1 MSMFQTTNPWQQ
13 MMSSQV
19 IPEAARGE
27 IVDAAVQALDHLPL
41 DVIRDRVRLR
51 EEALRAVHAATASM
65 GKAVSES
72 MLPALVDQVVAKVG
86 GLSFFHE
93 LLPPIRDD
101 LTEIMMNADGSL
113 WGIHKGARDAE
124 RLDYHPGEQETWR
137 AVEALLAPIGR
148 AISKATPLVN
158 AKIPRGDGMGG
169 ARVHIV
175 HPRLAPGE
183 GYPVINIRIFE
194 PKPVSLEQLLAW
206 KMTPEH
212 VLDALVGWVAGEYR
226 ILICGGT
233 ATGKTTVLSAIS
245 NGIPRGARLVKIEDP
260 EEIWIDHPHVVSLEA
275 RPAQI
280 GSHSP
285 GVTVK
290 DLVDSALRM
299 SPRWLIVGE
308 VRTGDVANTLFRAQM
323 SDHPGLS
330 TFHAT
335 DPRHAV
341 HRMALIMF
349 ADQGIRMA
357 AAKENFA
364 QAIDLVVQIGWLEGR
379 RQIVG
384 VWAVRKQ
391 LEGGDVAMEDVYLA
405 DGYRMSEDARR
416 VEAIKEILAV
426 AKVNPNKAAKHAK
439 DHLAAEAAAEGKV
452 RL

>member
-1 MSMFQTTNPWQQ
+1 MFNNANPWQQ
-13 MMSSQV
+13 MMNNQAL
-19 IPEAARGE
+19 PDTARGE
-27 IVDAAVQALDHLPL
+27 IVDAAVGELDHLPL
-41 DVIRDRVRLR
+41 DVIRDRTRLR
-51 EEALRAVHAATASM
+51 EEAVRAIHAAVANL
-65 GKAVSES
+65 GRAVSET
-72 MLPALVDQVVAKVG
+72 LVPTLVDQVVAKVG

-93 LLPPIRDD
+93 LLPPIRND

-113 WGIHKGARDAE
+113 WGIKKDARNAE
-124 RLDYHPGEQETWR
+124 RLEYHPDEQETWR

-158 AKIPRGDGMGG
+158 AKIPRSDGMGG

-175 HPRLAPGE
+175 HPRLAPGS

-194 PKPVSLEQLLAW
+194 PKPVTLEQLLEW
-206 KMTPEH
+206 KVAPAH

-226 ILICGGT
+226 LLISGAT

-245 NGIPRGARLVKIEDP
+245 NGIPRGARVVKIEDP

-280 GSHSP
+280 GSNTP

-349 ADQGIRMA
+349 ADEGIRMA
-357 AAKENFA
+357 AAKENFS
-364 QAIDLVVQIGWLEGR
+364 QAIDLVAQIGWLKGR
-379 RQIVG
+379 RQLVG
-384 VWAVRKQ
+384 VWAVRKE
-391 LEGGDVAMEDVYLA
+391 LKGGDVVMDDVYLA
-405 DGYRMSEDARR
+405 DGYRMTEDDVRIG
-416 VEAIKEILAV
+416 AIQKIFETAQT
-426 AKVNPNKAAKHAK
+426 NPGQAYWHAQG
-439 DHLAAEAAAEGKV
+439 HLDTEAAAEGQV

>member
-1 MSMFQTTNPWQQ
+1 MFNNANPWQQ
-13 MMSSQV
+13 MMNNQAL
-19 IPEAARGE
+19 PDTARGE
-27 IVDAAVQALDHLPL
+27 IVDAAVGELDHLPL
-41 DVIRDRVRLR
+41 DVIRDRTRLR
-51 EEALRAVHAATASM
+51 DEALRAVHAAVANL
-65 GKAVSES
+65 GRAVSET
-72 MLPALVDQVVAKVG
+72 LVPTLVDQVVAKVG

-93 LLPPIRDD
+93 LLPPIRND
-101 LTEIMMNADGSL
+101 LTEIMMNSDGSL
-113 WGIHKGARDAE
+113 WGIKKDARNAE
-124 RLDYHPGEQETWR
+124 RLEYHPDAQETWR

-175 HPRLAPGE
+175 HPRLAPGS

-194 PKPVSLEQLLAW
+194 PKPVTLEQLLEWDVA
-206 KMTPEH
+206 PAH

-226 ILICGGT
+226 LLISGAT
-233 ATGKTTVLSAIS
+233 ATGKTTILSAIA
-245 NGIPRGARLVKIEDP
+245 NGIPRGARVVKIEDP

-280 GSHSP
+280 GSNTP

-349 ADQGIRMA
+349 ADEGIRMA
-357 AAKENFA
+357 AAKENFS
-364 QAIDLVVQIGWLEGR
+364 QAIDLVAQIGWLKGR
-379 RQIVG
+379 RQLVG
-384 VWAVRKQ
+384 VWAVRKE
-391 LEGGDVAMEDVYLA
+391 LKGGDVVMDDVYLA
-405 DGYRMSEDARR
+405 DGYRMTEDDVRIG
-416 VEAIKEILAV
+416 AIQKIFETAQANPGQAIWQ
-426 AKVNPNKAAKHAK
+426 AKG
-439 DHLAAEAAAEGKV
+439 HLDTEAAAEGQV

>member
-1 MSMFQTTNPWQQ
+1 MYNNANPWQH
-13 MMSSQV
+13 MMNNQAL
-19 IPEAARGE
+19 PDTARGE
-27 IVDAAVQALDHLPL
+27 IVDAAVGELDHLPL
-41 DVIRDRVRLR
+41 DVIRDRIRLR
-51 EEALRAVHAATASM
+51 DEALRAVHAAVANL
-65 GKAVSES
+65 GRAVSET
-72 MLPALVDQVVAKVG
+72 LVPALVDQVVAKVG
-86 GLSFFHE
+86 GLSFLHE
-93 LLPPIRDD
+93 LLPPIRND

-113 WGIHKGARDAE
+113 WGIKKDARDPV
-124 RLDYHPGEQETWR
+124 RLDHHPDEQETWR

-194 PKPVSLEQLLAW
+194 PKPVTMEQLLEW
-206 KMTPEH
+206 KVAPAH
-212 VLDALVGWVAGEYR
+212 ILDALVGWVAGEYR
-226 ILICGGT
+226 LLISGAT

-245 NGIPRGARLVKIEDP
+245 NGIPRKARVVKIEDP
-260 EEIWIDHPHVVSLEA
+260 EEIWIDHPHVISLEA
-275 RPAQI
+275 RPSQI
-280 GSHSP
+280 GTNSP
-285 GVTVK
+285 GVSVK

-349 ADQGIRMA
+349 ADEGIRMA
-357 AAKENFA
+357 AAKENFS
-364 QAIDLVVQIGWLEGR
+364 QAIDLVAQIGWLEGR
-379 RQIVG
+379 RQLVG
-384 VWAVRKQ
+384 VWAVRKE
-391 LEGGDVAMEDVYLA
+391 LKGGDVAMDDVYLA
-405 DGYRMSEDARR
+405 EGYRITEDEVRIS
-416 VEAIKEILAV
+416 AIKKILETSQTHPSQAIRQ
-426 AKVNPNKAAKHAK
+426 AKG
-439 DHLAAEAAAEGKV
+439 HLDTEAAGEGKV

>member
-1 MSMFQTTNPWQQ
+1 MYNNPNPWQH
-13 MMSSQV
+13 MMNNQAL
-19 IPEAARGE
+19 PDTARGE
-27 IVDAAVQALDHLPL
+27 IVDAAVGELDHLPL
-41 DVIRDRVRLR
+41 DVIRDRIRLR
-51 EEALRAVHAATASM
+51 DEALRAVHAAVANL
-65 GKAVSES
+65 GRAVSET
-72 MLPALVDQVVAKVG
+72 LVPTLVDQVVAKVG

-93 LLPPIRDD
+93 LLPPIRND

-113 WGIHKGARDAE
+113 WGIKKDARNAE
-124 RLDYHPGEQETWR
+124 RLEYHPDEQETWR

-175 HPRLAPGE
+175 HPRLAPGS

-194 PKPVSLEQLLAW
+194 PKPVTLEQLLEWDVA
-206 KMTPEH
+206 PAH

-226 ILICGGT
+226 LLISGAT
-233 ATGKTTVLSAIS
+233 ATGKTTILSAIA
-245 NGIPRGARLVKIEDP
+245 NGIPRGARVVKIEDP

-280 GSHSP
+280 GSNTP

-349 ADQGIRMA
+349 ADEGIRMA
-357 AAKENFA
+357 AAKENFS
-364 QAIDLVVQIGWLEGR
+364 QAIDLVAQIGWLEGR
-379 RQIVG
+379 RQLVG
-384 VWAVRKQ
+384 VWAVRKE
-391 LEGGDVAMEDVYLA
+391 LKGGDVAMDDVYLA
-405 DGYRMSEDARR
+405 EGYRITEDEVRIG
-416 VEAIKEILAV
+416 AIQKILETSQTHPSQAIRQ
-426 AKVNPNKAAKHAK
+426 AKG
-439 DHLAAEAAAEGKV
+439 HLDTEAAGEGKV

>member
-1 MSMFQTTNPWQQ
+1 MYNNPNPWQQ
-13 MMSSQV
+13 MMNNQAL
-19 IPEAARGE
+19 PDAARGE
-27 IVDAAVQALDHLPL
+27 IVDAAVGELDHLPL
-41 DVIRDRVRLR
+41 DVIRDRIRLR
-51 EEALRAVHAATASM
+51 DEALRAVHAAVANL
-65 GKAVSES
+65 GRAVSET
-72 MLPALVDQVVAKVG
+72 MVPALVDQVVAKVG

-93 LLPPIRDD
+93 LLPPIRND

-113 WGIHKGARDAE
+113 WGIKKDARDPV
-124 RLDYHPGEQETWR
+124 RLDYHPDEQETWR

-194 PKPVSLEQLLAW
+194 PKPVTMEQLLEW
-206 KMTPEH
+206 KVAPAH
-212 VLDALVGWVAGEYR
+212 VLDALVGWVGNEYR
-226 ILICGGT
+226 LLISGAT

-245 NGIPRGARLVKIEDP
+245 NGIPRGARVVKIEDP

-280 GSHSP
+280 GSNTP

-290 DLVDSALRM
+290 NLVDSALRM

-349 ADQGIRMA
+349 ADEGIRMA
-357 AAKENFA
+357 AAKENFS
-364 QAIDLVVQIGWLEGR
+364 QAIDLVAQIGWLNGR
-379 RQIVG
+379 RQLVG
-384 VWAVRKQ
+384 VWAVRKE
-391 LEGGDVAMEDVYLA
+391 LKGGDVIMDDVYLA
-405 DGYRMSEDARR
+405 EGYRITEDDVRIA
-416 VEAIKEILAV
+416 AIQKILETSQTHPSQAISQ
-426 AKVNPNKAAKHAK
+426 AKG
-439 DHLAAEAAAEGKV
+439 HLDTEAAGEGKV

>member
-1 MSMFQTTNPWQQ
+1 MFNNANPWQQ
-13 MMSSQV
+13 MMNNQAL
-19 IPEAARGE
+19 PDTARGE
-27 IVDAAVQALDHLPL
+27 IVDAAVGELDHLPL

-51 EEALRAVHAATASM
+51 EEAVRAVHATVANL
-65 GKAVSES
+65 GRAVSET
-72 MLPALVDQVVAKVG
+72 LVPALVDQVVAKVG

-93 LLPPIRDD
+93 LLPPIRND

-113 WGIHKGARDAE
+113 WGIKKDARDAE
-124 RLDYHPGEQETWR
+124 RLEYHPDEQETWR

-194 PKPVSLEQLLAW
+194 PKPVTLEQLLEWDVA
-206 KMTPEH
+206 PVH

-226 ILICGGT
+226 LLISGAT

-245 NGIPRGARLVKIEDP
+245 NGIPRGARVVKIEDP

-275 RPAQI
+275 RPSQI
-280 GSHSP
+280 GSNTP

-349 ADQGIRMA
+349 ADEGIRMA
-357 AAKENFA
+357 AAKENFS
-364 QAIDLVVQIGWLEGR
+364 QAIDLVAQIGWLKGR
-379 RQIVG
+379 RQLVG
-384 VWAVRKQ
+384 VWAVRKE
-391 LEGGDVAMEDVYLA
+391 LKGGDVAMDDVYLA
-405 DGYRMSEDARR
+405 DGYRMTEDDVRIGAIQKIFETA
-416 VEAIKEILAV
+416 EA
-426 AKVNPNKAAKHAK
+426 NPGQAYWHAQA
-439 DHLAAEAAAEGKV
+439 HLDTEAAAEGQV

>member
-1 MSMFQTTNPWQQ
+1 MFNNANPWQQ
-13 MMSSQV
+13 MMSNQAL
-19 IPEAARGE
+19 PEAASSE
-27 IVDAAVQALDHLPL
+27 IVDAAVGELDHLPL
-41 DVIRDRVRLR
+41 DVIRDRTRLR
-51 EEALRAVHAATASM
+51 EEAMRAVHAAVANL
-65 GKAVSES
+65 GRAVSET
-72 MLPALVDQVVAKVG
+72 LVPALVDQVVAKVG

-93 LLPPIRDD
+93 LLPPIRND

-113 WGIHKGARDAE
+113 WGIKKDARDAE
-124 RLDYHPGEQETWR
+124 RLDYHPDEQETWR

-175 HPRLAPGE
+175 HPRLAPGS

-194 PKPVSLEQLLAW
+194 PKPVTLEQLLEWDVA
-206 KMTPEH
+206 PAH

-226 ILICGGT
+226 LLISGAT
-233 ATGKTTVLSAIS
+233 ATGKTTVLSAIA
-245 NGIPRGARLVKIEDP
+245 NGIPRGARVVKIEDP

-280 GSHSP
+280 GSNTP

-349 ADQGIRMA
+349 ADEGIRMA
-357 AAKENFA
+357 AAKENFS
-364 QAIDLVVQIGWLEGR
+364 QAIDLVAQIGWLKGR
-379 RQIVG
+379 RQLVG
-384 VWAVRKQ
+384 VWAVRKE
-391 LEGGDVAMEDVYLA
+391 LKGGDVAMDDVYLA
-405 DGYRMSEDARR
+405 DGYRMTEDDVRIG
-416 VEAIKEILAV
+416 AIQKIFETSQANPGQAIWQ
-426 AKVNPNKAAKHAK
+426 AKGYL
-439 DHLAAEAAAEGKV
+439 DTEAATEGQV

>member
-1 MSMFQTTNPWQQ
+1 MFNNANPWQQ
-13 MMSSQV
+13 MMNNQAL
-19 IPEAARGE
+19 PDTARGE
-27 IVDAAVQALDHLPL
+27 IVDAAVGELDHLPL
-41 DVIRDRVRLR
+41 DVIRDRTRLR
-51 EEALRAVHAATASM
+51 EEAVRAIHAAVANL
-65 GKAVSES
+65 GRAVSET
-72 MLPALVDQVVAKVG
+72 LVPTLVDQVVAKVG

-93 LLPPIRDD
+93 LLPPIRND
-101 LTEIMMNADGSL
+101 LTEIMMNSDGSL
-113 WGIHKGARDAE
+113 WGIKKDARNAE
-124 RLDYHPGEQETWR
+124 RLEYHPDEQETWR

-175 HPRLAPGE
+175 HPRLAPGS

-194 PKPVSLEQLLAW
+194 PKPVTLEQLLEWDVA
-206 KMTPEH
+206 PAH

-226 ILICGGT
+226 LLISGAT
-233 ATGKTTVLSAIS
+233 ATGKTTVLSAIA
-245 NGIPRGARLVKIEDP
+245 NGIPRGARVVKIEDP

-280 GSHSP
+280 GSNTP

-323 SDHPGLS
+323 SDHPGVS

-349 ADQGIRMA
+349 ADEGIRMA
-357 AAKENFA
+357 AAKENFS
-364 QAIDLVVQIGWLEGR
+364 QAIDLVAQIGWLGGR
-379 RQIVG
+379 RQLVG
-384 VWAVRKQ
+384 VWAVRKE
-391 LEGGDVAMEDVYLA
+391 LKGGDVVMDDVYLA
-405 DGYRMSEDARR
+405 DGYRMTEDDVRIGAIQKIFETA
-416 VEAIKEILAV
+416 EA
-426 AKVNPNKAAKHAK
+426 NPGQASWHAQA
-439 DHLAAEAAAEGKV
+439 HLDTEAAAEGQV

>member
-1 MSMFQTTNPWQQ
+1 MFQNPNPWQQ
-13 MMSSQV
+13 MMQDQAL
-19 IPEAARGE
+19 PEATRNE
-27 IVDAAVQALDHLPL
+27 IIAAAVGELDHLPL
-41 DVIRDRVRLR
+41 EVIRDRTRLR
-51 EEALRAVHAATASM
+51 EEAVRAVHAASTRL
-65 GKAVSES
+65 GQAVSET
-72 MLPALVDQVVAKVG
+72 LIPALVDQVVAKVG
-86 GLSFFHE
+86 GLSFLHE
-93 LLPPIRDD
+93 LLPPIRND

-113 WGIHKGARDAE
+113 WGIHKGARDAVLLE
-124 RLDYHPGEQETWR
+124 QAPDEQETWR

-175 HPRLAPGE
+175 HPRLAPGK

-194 PKPVSLEQLLAW
+194 PKPVTLEQLLAW
-206 KMTPEH
+206 QVAPPK
-212 VLDALVGWVAGEYR
+212 VLDALVSWVSGEYR
-226 ILICGGT
+226 LLISGST

-245 NGIPRGARLVKIEDP
+245 NGIPRSARVVKIEDP

-280 GSHSP
+280 GSNTP
-285 GVTVK
+285 GVSVK

-335 DPRHAV
+335 DPHHAV

-349 ADQGIRMA
+349 ADEGIRMA
-357 AAKENFA
+357 AAKSNFA
-364 QAIDLVVQIGWLEGR
+364 QAIDLIVQIGWLKER

-384 VWAVRKQ
+384 VWAVHKE
-391 LEGGDVAMEDVYLA
+391 LKGGDVAIEDVYLA
-405 DGYRMSEDARR
+405 DGYRMSEDTGRIAAIKQILDMAREDPGEAALKAQAHLD
-416 VEAIKEILAV
+416 VEATV
-426 AKVNPNKAAKHAK
+426 
-439 DHLAAEAAAEGKV
+439 EGKV

>member
-1 MSMFQTTNPWQQ
+1 MFTNTNPWQQ
-13 MMSSQV
+13 MMSNQAL
-19 IPEAARGE
+19 PDDMRTE
-27 IVDAAVQALDHLPL
+27 IVDAAVQELDHLSL
-41 DVIRDRVRLR
+41 DIIRNRTQLR
-51 EEALRAVHAATASM
+51 EEAVRAVHAAVANL
-65 GKAVSES
+65 GRAVSET
-72 MLPALVDQVVAKVG
+72 MLPTLVDQVVAKVG

-93 LLPPIRDD
+93 LLPPIRND

-113 WGIHKGARDAE
+113 WGIKKDARDAE
-124 RLDYHPGEQETWR
+124 RLDCHPGEQETWR

-194 PKPVSLEQLLAW
+194 PKPVTLEQLLEWRAA
-206 KMTPEH
+206 PEH

-226 ILICGGT
+226 LLISGAT

-245 NGIPRGARLVKIEDP
+245 NGIPREARVVKIEDP

-280 GSHSP
+280 GSDTP
-285 GVTVK
+285 GVTVR

-335 DPRHAV
+335 DPLHAV

-349 ADQGIRMA
+349 ADEGIRMA

-364 QAIDLVVQIGWLEGR
+364 QAIDLVVQIGWLEGY

-384 VWAVRKQ
+384 VWAVQKQ
-391 LEGGDVAMEDVYLA
+391 LKGGDVVMEDVYLA
-405 DGYRMSEDARR
+405 DGYRMADDAERIS
-416 VEAIKEILAV
+416 AIKKIFDT
-426 AKVNPNKAAKHAK
+426 AKANPGQAYWQAQQ
-439 DHLAAEAAAEGKV
+439 HLDMEAATEGKV

>member
-1 MSMFQTTNPWQQ
+1 MFNNANPWQQ
-13 MMSSQV
+13 MMNNQAL
-19 IPEAARGE
+19 PDTARGE
-27 IVDAAVQALDHLPL
+27 IVDAAVGELDHLPL
-41 DVIRDRVRLR
+41 DVIRDRTRLR
-51 EEALRAVHAATASM
+51 EEAVRAIHAAVANL
-65 GKAVSES
+65 GRAVSET
-72 MLPALVDQVVAKVG
+72 LVPTLVDQVVAKVG

-93 LLPPIRDD
+93 LLPPIRND

-113 WGIHKGARDAE
+113 WGIKKDARNAE
-124 RLDYHPGEQETWR
+124 RLEYHPDEQETWR

-175 HPRLAPGE
+175 HPRLAPGS

-194 PKPVSLEQLLAW
+194 PKPVTLEQLLEWDVA
-206 KMTPEH
+206 PAH

-226 ILICGGT
+226 LLISGAT
-233 ATGKTTVLSAIS
+233 ATGKTTVLSAIA
-245 NGIPRGARLVKIEDP
+245 NGIPRGARVVKIEDP

-280 GSHSP
+280 GSNTP

-349 ADQGIRMA
+349 ADEGIRMA
-357 AAKENFA
+357 AAKENFS
-364 QAIDLVVQIGWLEGR
+364 QAIDLVAQIGWLKGR
-379 RQIVG
+379 RQLVG
-384 VWAVRKQ
+384 VWAVRKE
-391 LEGGDVAMEDVYLA
+391 LKGGDVVMDDVYLA
-405 DGYRMSEDARR
+405 DGYRMTEDDVRIG
-416 VEAIKEILAV
+416 AIQKIFETAQANPGQAIWQ
-426 AKVNPNKAAKHAK
+426 AKG
-439 DHLAAEAAAEGKV
+439 HLDTEAAAEGQV

>member
-1 MSMFQTTNPWQQ
+1 MFNNPNPWQQ
-13 MMSSQV
+13 MMRDQALPDGTRS
-19 IPEAARGE
+19 E
-27 IVDAAVQALDHLPL
+27 IIAAAVGELGHLPL
-41 DVIRDRVRLR
+41 ELIRDRTRLR
-51 EEALRAVHAATASM
+51 EEAVRAVHAASTRL
-65 GKAVSES
+65 GQAVSET
-72 MLPALVDQVVAKVG
+72 LIPALVDQVVAKVG

-93 LLPPIRDD
+93 LLPPIRND

-113 WGIHKGARDAE
+113 WGIHKGARDAVL
-124 RLDYHPGEQETWR
+124 LDYAPDEQETWR

-158 AKIPRGDGMGG
+158 AKIPRGDGVGG

-175 HPRLAPGE
+175 HPRLAPGK

-194 PKPVSLEQLLAW
+194 PKPVTLEQLLAW
-206 KMTPEH
+206 QVAPSK
-212 VLDALVGWVAGEYR
+212 VLDALVQWVSGEYR
-226 ILICGGT
+226 LLISGST

-245 NGIPRGARLVKIEDP
+245 NGIPRSARVVKIEDP

-280 GSHSP
+280 GSNTP
-285 GVTVK
+285 GVSVK

-335 DPRHAV
+335 DPHHAV

-349 ADQGIRMA
+349 ADEGIRMA
-357 AAKENFA
+357 AAKSNFA
-364 QAIDLVVQIGWLEGR
+364 QAIDLIVQIGWLNDR

-384 VWAVRKQ
+384 IWAVHKE
-391 LEGGDVAMEDVYLA
+391 LKGGDVFMEDVYLA
-405 DGYRMSEDARR
+405 DGYHMSEDAGRIAAIRR
-416 VEAIKEILAV
+416 ILETSEANPGAAV
-426 AKVNPNKAAKHAK
+426 LQAQA
-439 DHLAAEAAAEGKV
+439 HLVGEAAAEGKV

>member
-1 MSMFQTTNPWQQ
+1 MYNNANPWQQ
-13 MMSSQV
+13 MMNNQTL
-19 IPEAARGE
+19 PDAARGE
-27 IVDAAVQALDHLPL
+27 IIDAAVGELDHLPL
-41 DVIRDRVRLR
+41 DVIRDRTRLR
-51 EEALRAVHAATASM
+51 EEAVRAIHTAVTNL
-65 GKAVSES
+65 GRAVSETVV
-72 MLPALVDQVVAKVG
+72 PALVDQVVAKVG

-93 LLPPIRDD
+93 LLPPIRND

-113 WGIHKGARDAE
+113 WGIKKDARDAK
-124 RLDYHPGEQETWR
+124 RLEYHPNEQETWR
-137 AVEALLAPIGR
+137 AVETLLAPIGR

-194 PKPVSLEQLLAW
+194 PKPVTLEQLLEWDVA
-206 KMTPEH
+206 PAH
-212 VLDALVGWVAGEYR
+212 VLDALVGWVRNEYR
-226 ILICGGT
+226 LLISGAT
-233 ATGKTTVLSAIS
+233 ATGKTTVLSAIA
-245 NGIPRGARLVKIEDP
+245 NGIPRDARVVKIEDP

-280 GSHSP
+280 GSNTP

-335 DPRHAV
+335 DPRHTV

-349 ADQGIRMA
+349 ADEGIRMA
-357 AAKENFA
+357 AAKENFS
-364 QAIDLVVQIGWLEGR
+364 QAIDLVAQIGWLEGR
-379 RQIVG
+379 RQLVG
-384 VWAVRKQ
+384 VWAVRKE
-391 LEGGDVAMEDVYLA
+391 LKGGDVVMDDVYLA
-405 DGYRMSEDARR
+405 AGYRMTEDDVRIGAIQKIFKTAEANPGQAYWHART
-416 VEAIKEILAV
+416 
-426 AKVNPNKAAKHAK
+426 
-439 DHLAAEAAAEGKV
+439 HLDTEAAAEGQV

>member
-1 MSMFQTTNPWQQ
+1 MFNNANPWQQ
-13 MMSSQV
+13 MMNNQAL
-19 IPEAARGE
+19 PDTARGE
-27 IVDAAVQALDHLPL
+27 IVDAAVGELDHLPL
-41 DVIRDRVRLR
+41 DVIRDRTRLR
-51 EEALRAVHAATASM
+51 EEALRAIHAAVANL
-65 GKAVSES
+65 GRAVSET
-72 MLPALVDQVVAKVG
+72 LVPTLVDQVVAKVG

-93 LLPPIRDD
+93 LLPPIRND

-113 WGIHKGARDAE
+113 WGIKKDARNAE
-124 RLDYHPGEQETWR
+124 RLEYHPDEQETWR

-175 HPRLAPGE
+175 HPRLAPGS

-194 PKPVSLEQLLAW
+194 PKPVTLEQLLEWDVA
-206 KMTPEH
+206 PAH

-226 ILICGGT
+226 LLISGAT
-233 ATGKTTVLSAIS
+233 ATGKTTILSAIA
-245 NGIPRGARLVKIEDP
+245 NGIPRGARVVKIEDP

-280 GSHSP
+280 GSNTP

-349 ADQGIRMA
+349 ADEGIRMA
-357 AAKENFA
+357 AAKENFS
-364 QAIDLVVQIGWLEGR
+364 QAIDLVAQIGWLEGR
-379 RQIVG
+379 RQLVG
-384 VWAVRKQ
+384 VWAVRKE
-391 LEGGDVAMEDVYLA
+391 LKGGDVAMDDVYLA
-405 DGYRMSEDARR
+405 EGYRMTEDDVRIG
-416 VEAIKEILAV
+416 AIQKILETSQTHPSQAISQ
-426 AKVNPNKAAKHAK
+426 AKG
-439 DHLAAEAAAEGKV
+439 HLDTEAAGEGKV

>member
-1 MSMFQTTNPWQQ
+1 MYNNANPWQH
-13 MMSSQV
+13 MMNNQAL
-19 IPEAARGE
+19 PDTARGE
-27 IVDAAVQALDHLPL
+27 IVDAAVGELDHLPL
-41 DVIRDRVRLR
+41 DVIRDRIRLR
-51 EEALRAVHAATASM
+51 DEALRAVHAAVANL
-65 GKAVSES
+65 GRAVSET
-72 MLPALVDQVVAKVG
+72 LVPALVDQVVAKVG
-86 GLSFFHE
+86 GLSFLHE
-93 LLPPIRDD
+93 LLPPIRND

-113 WGIHKGARDAE
+113 WGIKKDARDPV
-124 RLDYHPGEQETWR
+124 RLDHHPDEQETWR

-194 PKPVSLEQLLAW
+194 PKPVTMEQLLEW
-206 KMTPEH
+206 KVAPAH

-226 ILICGGT
+226 LLISGAT

-245 NGIPRGARLVKIEDP
+245 NGIPRKARVVKIEDP
-260 EEIWIDHPHVVSLEA
+260 EEIWIDHPHVISLEA
-275 RPAQI
+275 RPSQI
-280 GSHSP
+280 GTNSP
-285 GVTVK
+285 GVSVK

-349 ADQGIRMA
+349 ADEGIRMA
-357 AAKENFA
+357 AAKENFS
-364 QAIDLVVQIGWLEGR
+364 QAIDLVAQIGWLEGR
-379 RQIVG
+379 RQLVG
-384 VWAVRKQ
+384 VWAVRKE
-391 LEGGDVAMEDVYLA
+391 LKGGDVAMDDVYLA
-405 DGYRMSEDARR
+405 EGYRITEDEVRIS
-416 VEAIKEILAV
+416 AIKKILETSQTHPSQAIRQ
-426 AKVNPNKAAKHAK
+426 AKG
-439 DHLAAEAAAEGKV
+439 HLDTEAAGEGKV

>member
-1 MSMFQTTNPWQQ
+1 MFNNANPWQQ
-13 MMSSQV
+13 MMNNQAL
-19 IPEAARGE
+19 PDTARGE
-27 IVDAAVQALDHLPL
+27 IVDAAVGELDHLPL
-41 DVIRDRVRLR
+41 DVIRDRTRLR
-51 EEALRAVHAATASM
+51 EEAVRAIHAAVANL
-65 GKAVSES
+65 GRAVSET
-72 MLPALVDQVVAKVG
+72 LVPTLVDQVVAKVG

-93 LLPPIRDD
+93 LLPPIRND

-113 WGIHKGARDAE
+113 WGIKKDARNAE
-124 RLDYHPGEQETWR
+124 RLEYHPDEQETWR

-175 HPRLAPGE
+175 HPRLAPGS

-194 PKPVSLEQLLAW
+194 PKPVTLEQLLEWDVA
-206 KMTPEH
+206 PAH

-226 ILICGGT
+226 LLISGAT
-233 ATGKTTVLSAIS
+233 ATGKTTILSAIA
-245 NGIPRGARLVKIEDP
+245 NGIPRGARVVKIEDP

-280 GSHSP
+280 GSNTP

-323 SDHPGLS
+323 SDHPGVS

-349 ADQGIRMA
+349 ADEGIRMA
-357 AAKENFA
+357 AAKENFS
-364 QAIDLVVQIGWLEGR
+364 QAIDLVAQIGWLGGR
-379 RQIVG
+379 RQLVG
-384 VWAVRKQ
+384 VWAVRKE
-391 LEGGDVAMEDVYLA
+391 LKGGDVVMDDVYLA
-405 DGYRMSEDARR
+405 DGYRMTEDDVRIGAIQKIFETA
-416 VEAIKEILAV
+416 EA
-426 AKVNPNKAAKHAK
+426 NPGQASWHAQA
-439 DHLAAEAAAEGKV
+439 HLDTEAAAEGQV

>member
-1 MSMFQTTNPWQQ
+1 MFNNANPWQQ
-13 MMSSQV
+13 MMNNQAL
-19 IPEAARGE
+19 PDTARGE
-27 IVDAAVQALDHLPL
+27 IVDAAVGELDHLPL
-41 DVIRDRVRLR
+41 DVIRDRTRLR
-51 EEALRAVHAATASM
+51 EEAVRAIHAAVANL
-65 GKAVSES
+65 GRAVSET
-72 MLPALVDQVVAKVG
+72 LVPTLVDQVVAKVG

-93 LLPPIRDD
+93 LLPPIRND

-113 WGIHKGARDAE
+113 WGIKKDARNAE
-124 RLDYHPGEQETWR
+124 RLEYHPDEQETWR

-175 HPRLAPGE
+175 HPRLAPGS

-194 PKPVSLEQLLAW
+194 PKPVTLEQLLEWDVA
-206 KMTPEH
+206 PAH

-226 ILICGGT
+226 LLISGAT
-233 ATGKTTVLSAIS
+233 ATGKTTILSAIA
-245 NGIPRGARLVKIEDP
+245 NGIPRGARVVKIEDP

-280 GSHSP
+280 GSNTP

-349 ADQGIRMA
+349 ADEGIRMA
-357 AAKENFA
+357 AAKENFS
-364 QAIDLVVQIGWLEGR
+364 QAIDLVAQIGWLKGR
-379 RQIVG
+379 RQLVG
-384 VWAVRKQ
+384 VWAVRKE
-391 LEGGDVAMEDVYLA
+391 LKGGDVVMDDVYLA
-405 DGYRMSEDARR
+405 DGYRMTEDDVRIGAIQKIFETA
-416 VEAIKEILAV
+416 EASPGQAYW
-426 AKVNPNKAAKHAK
+426 HAQG
-439 DHLAAEAAAEGKV
+439 HLDTEAAAEGQV

>member
-1 MSMFQTTNPWQQ
+1 MFNNANPWQQ
-13 MMSSQV
+13 MMNNQAL
-19 IPEAARGE
+19 PDTARTE
-27 IVDAAVQALDHLPL
+27 IVDAAVGELDHLPL
-41 DVIRDRVRLR
+41 DVIRDRTRLR
-51 EEALRAVHAATASM
+51 EEAVRAIHAAVANL
-65 GKAVSES
+65 GRAVSET
-72 MLPALVDQVVAKVG
+72 LVPTLVDQVVAKVG

-93 LLPPIRDD
+93 LLPPIRND
-101 LTEIMMNADGSL
+101 LTEIMMNSDGSL
-113 WGIHKGARDAE
+113 WGIKKDARNAE
-124 RLDYHPGEQETWR
+124 RLEYHPDEQETWR

-175 HPRLAPGE
+175 HPRLAPGS

-194 PKPVSLEQLLAW
+194 PKPVTLEQLLEWDVA
-206 KMTPEH
+206 PAH

-226 ILICGGT
+226 LLISGAT
-233 ATGKTTVLSAIS
+233 ATGKTTVLSAIA
-245 NGIPRGARLVKIEDP
+245 NGIPRGARVVKIEDP

-280 GSHSP
+280 GSNTP

-323 SDHPGLS
+323 SDHPGVS

-349 ADQGIRMA
+349 ADEGIRMA
-357 AAKENFA
+357 AAKENFS
-364 QAIDLVVQIGWLEGR
+364 QAIDLVAQIGWLGGR
-379 RQIVG
+379 RQLVG
-384 VWAVRKQ
+384 VWAVRKE
-391 LEGGDVAMEDVYLA
+391 LKGGDVVMDDVYLA
-405 DGYRMSEDARR
+405 DGYRMTEDDVRIGAIQKIFETA
-416 VEAIKEILAV
+416 EA
-426 AKVNPNKAAKHAK
+426 NPGQASWHAQA
-439 DHLAAEAAAEGKV
+439 HLDTEAAAEGQV

>member
-1 MSMFQTTNPWQQ
+1 MFNNTNPWQQ
-13 MMSSQV
+13 MMNNQS
-19 IPEAARGE
+19 IPDTARGE
-27 IVDAAVQALDHLPL
+27 IVDAAVGELDHLPL
-41 DVIRDRVRLR
+41 DVIRDRTRLR
-51 EEALRAVHAATASM
+51 EEALRAVHAAVANL
-65 GKAVSES
+65 GRAVSET
-72 MLPALVDQVVAKVG
+72 LVPTLVDQVVAKVG

-93 LLPPIRDD
+93 LLPPIRND
-101 LTEIMMNADGSL
+101 LTEIMMNSDGSL
-113 WGIHKGARDAE
+113 WGIKKDARDAE
-124 RLDYHPGEQETWR
+124 RLEYHPDEQETWR

-175 HPRLAPGE
+175 HPRLAPGS

-194 PKPVSLEQLLAW
+194 PKPVTLEQLLEWDVA
-206 KMTPEH
+206 PAH
-212 VLDALVGWVAGEYR
+212 VLDALVGWTANEYR
-226 ILICGGT
+226 LLISGAT

-245 NGIPRGARLVKIEDP
+245 NGIPRGARVVKIEDP

-280 GSHSP
+280 GSNTP

-349 ADQGIRMA
+349 ADEGIRMA
-357 AAKENFA
+357 AAKENFS
-364 QAIDLVVQIGWLEGR
+364 QAIDLVAQIGWLKGR
-379 RQIVG
+379 RQLVG
-384 VWAVRKQ
+384 VWAVRKE
-391 LEGGDVAMEDVYLA
+391 LKGGDVAMDDVYLA
-405 DGYRMSEDARR
+405 DGYRMTEDDVRIGAIQKIFETA
-416 VEAIKEILAV
+416 EA
-426 AKVNPNKAAKHAK
+426 NPGQASWHAQA
-439 DHLAAEAAAEGKV
+439 HLDTEAAAEGQV

>member
-1 MSMFQTTNPWQQ
+1 L
-13 MMSSQV
+13 V
-19 IPEAARGE
+19 
-27 IVDAAVQALDHLPL
+27 
-41 DVIRDRVRLR
+41 
-51 EEALRAVHAATASM
+51 
-65 GKAVSES
+65 
-72 MLPALVDQVVAKVG
+72 PALVDQVVAKVG
-86 GLSFFHE
+86 GLSFLHE
-93 LLPPIRDD
+93 LLPPIRND

-113 WGIHKGARDAE
+113 WGIKKDARDPV
-124 RLDYHPGEQETWR
+124 RLDHHPDEQETWR

-194 PKPVSLEQLLAW
+194 PKPVTMEQLLEW
-206 KMTPEH
+206 KVAPAH

-226 ILICGGT
+226 LLISGAT

-245 NGIPRGARLVKIEDP
+245 NGIPREARVVKIEDP
-260 EEIWIDHPHVVSLEA
+260 EEIWIDHPHVISLEA
-275 RPAQI
+275 RPSQV
-280 GSHSP
+280 GTNSP
-285 GVTVK
+285 GVSVK

-349 ADQGIRMA
+349 ADEGIRMA
-357 AAKENFA
+357 AAKENFS
-364 QAIDLVVQIGWLEGR
+364 QAIDLVAQIGWLGGR
-379 RQIVG
+379 RQLVG
-384 VWAVRKQ
+384 VWAVRKE
-391 LEGGDVAMEDVYLA
+391 LKGGDVAMDDVYLA
-405 DGYRMSEDARR
+405 EGYRITEDEVRIS
-416 VEAIKEILAV
+416 AIQKILETSHKLPSQAIRQ
-426 AKVNPNKAAKHAK
+426 AKG
-439 DHLAAEAAAEGKV
+439 HLDTEAATQGKV

>member
-1 MSMFQTTNPWQQ
+1 MFNNANPWQQ
-13 MMSSQV
+13 MMNNQAL
-19 IPEAARGE
+19 PDTARGE
-27 IVDAAVQALDHLPL
+27 IVDAAVGELDHLPL
-41 DVIRDRVRLR
+41 DVIRDRTRLR
-51 EEALRAVHAATASM
+51 DEALRAVHAAVANL
-65 GKAVSES
+65 GRAVSET
-72 MLPALVDQVVAKVG
+72 LVPTLVDQVVAKVG

-93 LLPPIRDD
+93 LLPPIRND

-113 WGIHKGARDAE
+113 WGIKKDARNAE
-124 RLDYHPGEQETWR
+124 RLEYHPDEQETWR

-175 HPRLAPGE
+175 HPRLAPGS

-194 PKPVSLEQLLAW
+194 PKPVTLEQLLEWDVA
-206 KMTPEH
+206 PAH

-226 ILICGGT
+226 LLISGAT
-233 ATGKTTVLSAIS
+233 ATGKTTVLSAIA
-245 NGIPRGARLVKIEDP
+245 NGIPREARVVKIEDP

-280 GSHSP
+280 GSNTP

-349 ADQGIRMA
+349 ADEGIRMA
-357 AAKENFA
+357 AAKENFS
-364 QAIDLVVQIGWLEGR
+364 QAIDLVAQIGWLDGR
-379 RQIVG
+379 RQLVG
-384 VWAVRKQ
+384 VWAVRKE
-391 LEGGDVAMEDVYLA
+391 LKGGDVAMDDIYLA
-405 DGYRMSEDARR
+405 DGYRMTEDDVRIGAIQKIFETA
-416 VEAIKEILAV
+416 EASPGQAYW
-426 AKVNPNKAAKHAK
+426 HAQG
-439 DHLAAEAAAEGKV
+439 HLDTEAAAEGQV

>member
-1 MSMFQTTNPWQQ
+1 MFNNANPWQH
-13 MMSSQV
+13 MMNNQAL
-19 IPEAARGE
+19 PDTARGE
-27 IVDAAVQALDHLPL
+27 IVDAAVGELDHLPL
-41 DVIRDRVRLR
+41 DVIRDRIRLR
-51 EEALRAVHAATASM
+51 DEALRAVHAAVANL
-65 GKAVSES
+65 GRAVSET
-72 MLPALVDQVVAKVG
+72 LVPALVDQVVAKVG
-86 GLSFFHE
+86 GLSFLHE
-93 LLPPIRDD
+93 LLPPIRND

-113 WGIHKGARDAE
+113 WGIKKDARDPV
-124 RLDYHPGEQETWR
+124 RLDHHPDEQETWR

-194 PKPVSLEQLLAW
+194 PKPVTMEQLLEW
-206 KMTPEH
+206 KVAPAH
-212 VLDALVGWVAGEYR
+212 VLDALVGWVASEYR
-226 ILICGGT
+226 LLISGAT

-245 NGIPRGARLVKIEDP
+245 NGIPRKARVVKIEDP
-260 EEIWIDHPHVVSLEA
+260 EEIWIDHPHVISLEA
-275 RPAQI
+275 RPSQI
-280 GSHSP
+280 GTNSP
-285 GVTVK
+285 GVSVK

-349 ADQGIRMA
+349 ADEGIRMA
-357 AAKENFA
+357 AAKENFS
-364 QAIDLVVQIGWLEGR
+364 QAIDLVAQIGWLEGR
-379 RQIVG
+379 RRLVG
-384 VWAVRKQ
+384 VWAVRKE
-391 LEGGDVAMEDVYLA
+391 LKGGDVAMDDVYLA
-405 DGYRMSEDARR
+405 EGYRMTEDNVRIS
-416 VEAIKEILAV
+416 AIQKILETSQTHPSQAIRQ
-426 AKVNPNKAAKHAK
+426 AKG
-439 DHLAAEAAAEGKV
+439 HLDTEAAGEGKV

>member
-1 MSMFQTTNPWQQ
+1 MFNNANPWQQ
-13 MMSSQV
+13 MMNNQAL
-19 IPEAARGE
+19 PDTARGE
-27 IVDAAVQALDHLPL
+27 IVDAAVGELDHLPL
-41 DVIRDRVRLR
+41 DVIRDRTRLR
-51 EEALRAVHAATASM
+51 EEAVRAIHAAVANL
-65 GKAVSES
+65 GRAVSET
-72 MLPALVDQVVAKVG
+72 LVPTLVDQVVAKVG

-93 LLPPIRDD
+93 LLPPIRND

-113 WGIHKGARDAE
+113 WGIKKDARNAE
-124 RLDYHPGEQETWR
+124 RLEYHPDEQETWR

-175 HPRLAPGE
+175 HPRLAPGS

-194 PKPVSLEQLLAW
+194 PKPVTLEQLLEWDVA
-206 KMTPEH
+206 PAH

-226 ILICGGT
+226 LLISGAT
-233 ATGKTTVLSAIS
+233 ATGKTTILSAIA
-245 NGIPRGARLVKIEDP
+245 NGIPRGARVVKIEDP

-280 GSHSP
+280 GSNTP

-349 ADQGIRMA
+349 ADEGIRMA
-357 AAKENFA
+357 AAKENFS
-364 QAIDLVVQIGWLEGR
+364 QAIDLVAQIGWLKGR
-379 RQIVG
+379 RQLVG
-384 VWAVRKQ
+384 VWAVRKE
-391 LEGGDVAMEDVYLA
+391 LKGGDVVMDDVYLA
-405 DGYRMSEDARR
+405 DGYRMTEDDVRIG
-416 VEAIKEILAV
+416 AIQKIFETAQANPGQAIWQ
-426 AKVNPNKAAKHAK
+426 AKG
-439 DHLAAEAAAEGKV
+439 HLDTEAAAEGQV

>member
-1 MSMFQTTNPWQQ
+1 MYNNANPWQQ
-13 MMSSQV
+13 MMSSQSL
-19 IPEAARGE
+19 PDKARGE
-27 IVDAAVQALDHLPL
+27 IVDAAVGELDHLPL

-51 EEALRAVHAATASM
+51 EEAVRAVHAAVANL
-65 GKAVSES
+65 GRAVSET
-72 MLPALVDQVVAKVG
+72 LVPTLVDQVVAKVG

-93 LLPPIRDD
+93 LLPPIRND

-113 WGIHKGARDAE
+113 WGIKKDARNAE
-124 RLDYHPGEQETWR
+124 RLEYHPDEQETWR

-175 HPRLAPGE
+175 HPRLAPGS

-194 PKPVSLEQLLAW
+194 PKPVTLEQLLEWDVA
-206 KMTPEH
+206 PAH
-212 VLDALVGWVAGEYR
+212 VLDALVGWTANEYR
-226 ILICGGT
+226 LLISGAT

-245 NGIPRGARLVKIEDP
+245 NGIPRGARVVKIEDP

-280 GSHSP
+280 GSNTP

-349 ADQGIRMA
+349 ADEGIRMA
-357 AAKENFA
+357 AAKENFS
-364 QAIDLVVQIGWLEGR
+364 QAIDLVAQIGWLKGR
-379 RQIVG
+379 RQLVG
-384 VWAVRKQ
+384 VWAVRKE
-391 LEGGDVAMEDVYLA
+391 LKGGDVAMDDVYLA
-405 DGYRMSEDARR
+405 DGYRMTEDDVRIG
-416 VEAIKEILAV
+416 AIQKIFET
-426 AKVNPNKAAKHAK
+426 
-439 DHLAAEAAAEGKV
+439 AEANPGQAYWHAQAHLDTEAATEGQV

>member
-1 MSMFQTTNPWQQ
+1 MYNNPNPWQH
-13 MMSSQV
+13 MMNNQAL
-19 IPEAARGE
+19 PDTARGE
-27 IVDAAVQALDHLPL
+27 IVDAAVGELDHLPL
-41 DVIRDRVRLR
+41 DVIRDRIRLR
-51 EEALRAVHAATASM
+51 DEALRAVHAAVANL
-65 GKAVSES
+65 GRAVSET
-72 MLPALVDQVVAKVG
+72 LVPTLVDQVVAKVG

-93 LLPPIRDD
+93 LLPPIRND

-113 WGIHKGARDAE
+113 WGIKKDARNAE
-124 RLDYHPGEQETWR
+124 RLEYHPDEQETWR

-175 HPRLAPGE
+175 HPRLAPGS

-194 PKPVSLEQLLAW
+194 PKPVTLEQLLEWDVA
-206 KMTPEH
+206 PAH

-226 ILICGGT
+226 LLISGAT
-233 ATGKTTVLSAIS
+233 ATGKTTILSAIA
-245 NGIPRGARLVKIEDP
+245 NGIPRGARVVKIEDP

-280 GSHSP
+280 GSNTP

-349 ADQGIRMA
+349 ADEGIRMA
-357 AAKENFA
+357 AAKENFS
-364 QAIDLVVQIGWLEGR
+364 QAIDLVAQIGWLEGR
-379 RQIVG
+379 RQLVG
-384 VWAVRKQ
+384 VWAVRKE
-391 LEGGDVAMEDVYLA
+391 LKGGDVAMDDVYLA
-405 DGYRMSEDARR
+405 EGYRMTEDDVRIG
-416 VEAIKEILAV
+416 AIQKILETSQTHPSQAISQ
-426 AKVNPNKAAKHAK
+426 AKG
-439 DHLAAEAAAEGKV
+439 HLDTEAATQGKV

>member
-1 MSMFQTTNPWQQ
+1 MFNQPNPWQH
-13 MMSSQV
+13 MMRDQTL
-19 IPEAARGE
+19 PEAAQDE
-27 IVDAAVQALDHLPL
+27 IVAAAVGELDHLPL

-51 EEALRAVHAATASM
+51 EEAVRAVHSASASL
-65 GKAVSES
+65 GRAISET
-72 MLPALVDQVVAKVG
+72 LVPALLDQVVARVG
-86 GLSFFHE
+86 GLSFLHE
-93 LLPPIRDD
+93 LLPPIRND
-101 LTEIMMNADGSL
+101 LTEIMMNSDGSL
-113 WGIHKGARDAE
+113 WGIKKGGRDAE
-124 RLDYHPGEQETWR
+124 HLDVHPNEQETWR

-158 AKIPRGDGMGG
+158 AKIPRSDGMGG

-206 KMTPEH
+206 KVAPPQI
-212 VLDALVGWVAGEYR
+212 LDALVGWVSAEYR
-226 ILICGGT
+226 LLISGST
-233 ATGKTTVLSAIS
+233 ATGKTTVISAIS
-245 NGIPRGARLVKIEDP
+245 NGIPRSARVVKIEDP

-275 RPAQI
+275 RPGQI
-280 GSHSP
+280 GSDTP

-335 DPRHAV
+335 DPYHAV

-349 ADQGIRMA
+349 ADEGIRMA
-357 AAKENFA
+357 AAKSNFA
-364 QAIDLVVQIGWLEGR
+364 QAIDLVAQIGWLAGR

-384 VWAVRKQ
+384 IWAVRKELQ
-391 LEGGDVAMEDVYLA
+391 GGDVAMEDVYLA
-405 DGYRMSEDARR
+405 EGYRMKEDSGRIADIKRILEASEA
-416 VEAIKEILAV
+416 
-426 AKVNPNKAAKHAK
+426 NPSQTSLQAN
-439 DHLAAEAAAEGKV
+439 DHLAAEAAAEGKL